1 MIFGTPITWFVAE
14 LIALVLFIFCVAH
27 ASKQEHGTIKV
38 LALIGFLIYSA
49 IFENIGVYTKIYD
62 YDMHRVMLIG
72 KVPLEILMT
81 EAVIFYA
88 SLCLVDKLRIPAW
101 GKPFAVGFL
110 ASFQDMSLDP
120 SAVWDRYLFN
130 GILSGQ
136 WNWTPHY
143 DGTFFGIPF
152 FNFSGWMYLM
162 VFYVAALELG
172 MWLYNKKK
180 KQAFGAWMP
189 FLAIIPALLLLVSP
203 VIRFL
208 LFAEPFAEMY
218 TRTAELI
225 LLVVNYAVGIF
236 MLLRYMKLDH
246 PFNLKQDGPIFI
258 VPLVLH
264 IFDLAIAFYLGLT
277 TAIIPVVVVSVLHL
291 GFLAFV
297 YIKGRK
303 TAALPAK

>member
-14 LIALVLFIFCVAH
+14 VIALVLFIFCVVH
-27 ASKQEHGTIKV
+27 ASKQEHGTIKI

-49 IFENIGVYTKIYD
+49 IFENIGVYSKIYD
-62 YDMHRVMLIG
+62 YDLHRVMLIG
-72 KVPLEILMT
+72 KVPLEVLMV
-81 EAVIFYA
+81 EAVIFYV
-88 SLCLVDKLRIPAW
+88 SLCLVERLRIPVW

-120 SAVWDRYLFN
+120 SAVWDRYLFG
-130 GILSGQ
+130 GIMSGQ

-162 VFYVAALELG
+162 AFYVAALELG

-180 KQAFGAWMP
+180 NATFGNWMP
-189 FLAIIPALLLLVSP
+189 FLAIFVSLGLLVSP
-203 VIRFL
+203 LIRLL
-208 LFAEPFAEMY
+208 LFGMPFAAMY

-225 LLVVNYAVGIF
+225 MLIVNFAVGLF
-236 MLLRYMKLDH
+236 VLVRFMKLKKPID
-246 PFNLKQDGPIFI
+246 LKLDWPIFI

-264 IFDLAIAFYLGLT
+264 AFDLIIAFALGLT
-277 TAIIPVVVVSVLHL
+277 AAYVPVVAVSVLHL
-291 GFLAFV
+291 AFLAFV
-297 YIKGRK
+297 YFKGR
-303 TAALPAK
+303 AAKILAQK